1 MYEQKKTV
9 GPIIQ
14 AERAE
19 WKNPQ
24 IRRMAAGQAETA
36 FTSGSDGATQAS

>member
-19 WKNPQ
+19 WKSPEL
-24 IRRMAAGQAETA
+24 RRLDAGRAEIGPSNRTDGLNTA
-36 FTSGSDGATQAS
+36 S